1 MGLPSGRTSEIPAD
15 ERRRAVGG
23 GNGEATRH
31 PVFKGV
37 RKRRWGRWVS
47 EIREPRKKSRI
58 WLGSFPTPEMAARAY
73 DAAAL
78 CLKGRKATLNFP
90 DEAELLP
97 RPATSSPRDIQ
108 AAAAAAASSFKG
120 KSGMDSRRD
129 DGGASVVEVT
139 EEFVVG
145 GEGRDGGD
153 DDFWEELPA
162 LLKGNINEEWWS
174 GLMDCGQ
181 ALGEVEWSPDCVAEL
196 WLWNFSCIS

>member
-1 MGLPSGRTSEIPAD
+1 MKASSDRRSEIPAD
-15 ERRRAVGG
+15 ERRKAAGG
-23 GNGEATRH
+23 SSGEATRH
-31 PVFKGV
+31 PVFRGV

-78 CLKGRKATLNFP
+78 CLKGRKAALNFP

-108 AAAAAAASSFKG
+108 AAAAAAASSFVG
-120 KSGMDSRRD
+120 KSVTDSCA
-129 DGGASVVEVT
+129 DGGAALVVGVA

-145 GEGRDGGD
+145 GEGRDGNK

-174 GLMDCGQ
+174 GMDCGQ
-181 ALGEVEWSPDCVAEL
+181 AVGEVEEWSPDCVTEVC
-196 WLWNFSCIS
+196 LWNFSCVS